1 MINAAGIT
9 TFCVLG
15 FLLHKLTNRGFDSK
29 KCLFCNED
37 ARRWRK
43 HRKQYKY
50 CSDKCHKAM
59 RAKKASDREKNNK
72 RDSEKS
78 KVKDDGEKNNKRD
91 SEKSKD
97 KDDGILTRWLKKLT
111 EVLFVLFIFIG
122 MIYVIFFLPG
132 GKIYVH

>member
-1 MINAAGIT
+1 MFEKAIANAPSIIMVGVISFVLYTLFNMIESSQRRTST
-9 TFCVLG
+9 TT
-15 FLLHKLTNRGFDSK
+15 KK

-37 ARRWRK
+37 VNRLEK
-43 HRKQYKY
+43 YKY

-59 RAKKASDREKNNK
+59 KAKKAS
-72 RDSEKS
+72 
-78 KVKDDGEKNNKRD
+78 DGEKNNKRD

-111 EVLFVLFIFIG
+111 EILFVLFIFIG

>member
-1 MINAAGIT
+1 MFEKAIANAPSIIMVCVIAFVLYTLFNMIESSQRRTST
-9 TFCVLG
+9 TT
-15 FLLHKLTNRGFDSK
+15 KK

-37 ARRWRK
+37 VNRSEK
-43 HRKQYKY
+43 HKY

-59 RAKKASDREKNNK
+59 KAKKAS
-72 RDSEKS
+72 
-78 KVKDDGEKNNKRD
+78 DGEKNNKRD
-91 SEKSKD
+91 SENSKD

-111 EVLFVLFIFIG
+111 EILFVLFIFIG

>member
-1 MINAAGIT
+1 MFEKAIANAPSIIMVGVIAFVLYTLFNMIESSQRRTST
-9 TFCVLG
+9 TT
-15 FLLHKLTNRGFDSK
+15 KK

-37 ARRWRK
+37 VNRSEK
-43 HRKQYKY
+43 HKY

-59 RAKKASDREKNNK
+59 KAKKAS
-72 RDSEKS
+72 
-78 KVKDDGEKNNKRD
+78 DGEKNNKRD

-111 EVLFVLFIFIG
+111 EILFVLFIFIG

>member
-1 MINAAGIT
+1 MFEKAIANAPSIIMVGVISFVLYTLFNMIESSQRRTST
-9 TFCVLG
+9 TT
-15 FLLHKLTNRGFDSK
+15 KK

-37 ARRWRK
+37 VNRSEK
-43 HRKQYKY
+43 YKY

-59 RAKKASDREKNNK
+59 KAKKAS
-72 RDSEKS
+72 
-78 KVKDDGEKNNKRD
+78 DGEKNNKRD

-97 KDDGILTRWLKKLT
+97 KDDGILTQLFRTLT
-111 EVLFVLFIFIG
+111 FGIESLFVLFLFIG

>member
-1 MINAAGIT
+1 MFEKAIANAPSIIMVCVIAFVLYTLFNMIESSQRRTST
-9 TFCVLG
+9 TT
-15 FLLHKLTNRGFDSK
+15 KK

-37 ARRWRK
+37 VNRSEK
-43 HRKQYKY
+43 YKY

-59 RAKKASDREKNNK
+59 KAKKAS
-72 RDSEKS
+72 
-78 KVKDDGEKNNKRD
+78 DGEKNNKRD

>member
-15 FLLHKLTNRGFDSK
+15 FLFHKLVNGGFDSKPKWKHVKK

-37 ARRWRK
+37 VNRPEK
-43 HRKQYKY
+43 YKY
-50 CSDKCHKAM
+50 CGDQCHKAM
-59 RAKKASDREKNNK
+59 KAKKAS
-72 RDSEKS
+72 
-78 KVKDDGEKNNKRD
+78 DGEKNNKRD

-97 KDDGILTRWLKKLT
+97 KDDGILTQLFKTLT
-111 EVLFVLFIFIG
+111 FGIEILFVLFLFIG

>member
-78 KVKDDGEKNNKRD
+78 K
-91 SEKSKD
+91 D